1 MGGAKTANP
10 PVGIYTGAQPR
21 KQANHREVVVVS
33 KVMKTKEDLEMKMK
47 VDTMKVKDRKML
59 VARKRNVGKT
69 DSLVQQKIKQF
80 LDLNVGVG
88 NKTFGGMGLE
98 DGGRKRRLSGLLN
111 GEQTPG
117 KKPKGLE
124 CLESKENGEKFL
136 GSDDQ

>member
-1 MGGAKTANP
+1 
-10 PVGIYTGAQPR
+10 
-21 KQANHREVVVVS
+21 
-33 KVMKTKEDLEMKMK
+33 MKMK

-59 VARKRNVGKT
+59 LARKRNVGKT

-98 DGGRKRRLSGLLN
+98 DGGRNRRLSGLMY

-124 CLESKENGEKFL
+124 WLESKENGEKPL

>member
-1 MGGAKTANP
+1 M
-10 PVGIYTGAQPR
+10 GIYTGAQPR

-98 DGGRKRRLSGLLN
+98 EGRGDS
-111 GEQTPG
+111 PA
-117 KKPKGLE
+117 
-124 CLESKENGEKFL
+124 
-136 GSDDQ
+136 